1 MKSFNEIYA
10 EVLRT
15 SKEDLEKLRKK
26 CFRRILGCI
35 ILFIFSF
42 VIGLQVQGEAV
53 MVISA
58 VICIFLAVIL
68 IFGPANAYQK
78 MYKETVVMKFIQEY
92 DENLQFWYERGIPR
106 STYIEGG
113 FENFDDY
120 HSEDLIIGK
129 IDGHEMMIAEVHT
142 ETEST
147 DSEGHTTHST
157 VFHGLFG
164 MSKLNTAY
172 HGMIKIHADKGI
184 LGKIFQNKQRIEMD
198 SSEFEKYFDVIADD
212 KIQAMQILTS
222 DVMDKMLDFIKT
234 SKIKYE
240 LTIRDDKLYI
250 RFKTGGMFE
259 GNVFKSSVDF
269 DTLKK
274 VYDVINFTFDITRTL
289 VKVTEETEL

>member
-1 MKSFNEIYA
+1 
-10 EVLRT
+10 
-15 SKEDLEKLRKK
+15 
-26 CFRRILGCI
+26 
-35 ILFIFSF
+35 
-42 VIGLQVQGEAV
+42 
-53 MVISA
+53 
-58 VICIFLAVIL
+58 
-68 IFGPANAYQK
+68 
-78 MYKETVVMKFIQEY
+78 
-92 DENLQFWYERGIPR
+92 
-106 STYIEGG
+106 
-113 FENFDDY
+113 
-120 HSEDLIIGK
+120 
-129 IDGHEMMIAEVHT
+129 
-142 ETEST
+142 
-147 DSEGHTTHST
+147 
-157 VFHGLFG
+157 
-164 MSKLNTAY
+164 
-172 HGMIKIHADKGI
+172 
-184 LGKIFQNKQRIEMD
+184 MD